1 MTTTMKTSSRPLA
14 AAALLA
20 ALLAAAPAHAA
31 WNKDWTSHTRIVLD
45 TGDKG
50 LALPAAQAD
59 VVVPVRLHSGN
70 FDFAAAKPDGS
81 DLRVIAGDD
90 RTPLTFEV
98 ERYDAVNELALLW
111 VRVPS
116 VAAGTVDKNVI
127 HVYAGNPTAN
137 AATGSVFATGY
148 AAALHFAEADGAA
161 VDAVSGAKSAAP
173 VVREGNGLLGA
184 SARLDGT
191 ASISLPASDRLKI
204 AAGAPVSLALWIKPE
219 AVAGNAPATL
229 ASLGAL
235 KLMRQ
240 GDQLVADL
248 GGKTITGGALPA
260 GAWAHVGVSVNAGKA
275 TLYVNGKPAG
285 QGDAA
290 LPALDGALEVG
301 AGYRGLVDEVE
312 LLPAAR
318 DDGWFRLQAAS
329 QGADAAFMHGVRE
342 AGAEEGG
349 GSGYFGVLLKN
360 LTTDAWVVIGILM
373 VMFAVALWVMVTK
386 GLFVA
391 RASRANDAFLQKFR
405 EVGGELQ
412 VAKEFNEAPLFR
424 LYSAGVREVGKRQAT
439 GRMALSGASL
449 NAIKAVLDADL
460 VRLNHGLNARMVLL
474 TIAISGGPF
483 LGLLGTVVGVMITFA
498 AIAAAGDVNVNAIAP
513 GIAAALMA
521 TVAGLGV
528 AIPSLFGY
536 NYLAARIKNLS
547 ADMQIF
553 VDEFVTRAAETH
565 GAP

>member
-1 MTTTMKTSSRPLA
+1 MTMTMKTLSRPLI

-31 WNKDWTSHTRIVLD
+31 WNKDWTSHTKIVLD

-50 LALPAAQAD
+50 LALPAGQTD

-90 RTPLTFEV
+90 KTPLTFEV
-98 ERYDAVNELALLW
+98 ERYDAVNELALIW

-116 VAAGTVDKNVI
+116 VAAGTADKNVI
-127 HVYAGNPTAN
+127 RVYAGNPTAT
-137 AATGSVFATGY
+137 AETGKVFSTGY

-161 VDAVSGAKSAAP
+161 VDAVSGGKSAAA

-184 SARLDGT
+184 SAKLDGT
-191 ASISLPASDRLKI
+191 SPITLAASDKLKI
-204 AAGAPVSLALWIKPE
+204 AAGAPVTLALWIKPDAATE
-219 AVAGNAPATL
+219 PATL

-235 KLMRQ
+235 KLLRQ

-248 GGKTITGGALPA
+248 GGKTLAGGALPA

-290 LPALDGALEVG
+290 LPALDGVLEVG
-301 AGYRGLVDEVE
+301 AGYHGLADEVE
-312 LLPAAR
+312 VLAAAR

-329 QGADAAFMHGVRE
+329 QGADAGFMHGARE
-342 AGAEEGG
+342 AVEEGG
-349 GSGYFGVLLKN
+349 GGGYFGVLLKN

-373 VMFAVALWVMVTK
+373 VMFVIAVWVMITK
-386 GLFVA
+386 GILVVK
-391 RASRANDAFLQKFR
+391 ASRANDAFLKKFR

-412 VAKEFNEAPLFR
+412 VAREYNEAPLFR

-439 GRMALSGASL
+439 GVMGLSGASL

-528 AIPSLFGY
+528 AIPALFGY

-565 GAP
+565 GTP